1 MQTLSYIWAKVIG
14 TLEQQFSAV
23 AVSAM
28 LDDAEFIELNDTA
41 LVIYSPSD
49 FRREAIL
56 RTYKAPIEEILREQ
70 FDLKVTLEV
79 WDDAERNSHVRS
91 KNTHSLWTCNPH
103 FNFSSF
109 IPGTTNQVPLKAA
122 MQVAQNPGCS
132 LYNPLY
138 LYGPPGVGKTHLIY
152 SIANSIAQADPHANI
167 VFVKA
172 DQFTNE
178 LVQAIMYRNTA
189 AFKEKYR
196 NADILLVD
204 DIQFIA
210 GKEST
215 QEEFFHTFNYL
226 YELGKQIVLTS
237 DRAPGE
243 MATLEDR
250 LKSRFGWGV
259 MIEIQP
265 PDKDTRIEILKAK
278 AAALS
283 LSFSED
289 VLQYLSDTLCDNV
302 RQIEGALRKLRAFKE
317 LSGMAMTKEN
327 IAKTI
332 RDMQTGENTIAIT
345 PELIVRYVCRYYGVE
360 DYQIRGRQR
369 SKNVSEPRQ
378 VAMYL
383 IRQKTKLSQDDIGK
397 YFGRDHSTVK
407 YAIDAIEKEIRLPSG
422 EMKNKLRDIVGNIE
436 ANI

>member
-14 TLEQQFSAV
+14 FLEQRFTAV

-28 LDDAEFIELNDTA
+28 LDDAEFIELSDTS

-56 RTYKAPIEEILREQ
+56 RTYKASIEEILRDN

-79 WDDAERNSHVRS
+79 WDDTERNSHARS
-91 KNTHSLWTCNPH
+91 KNTRSLWTCNPQ

-109 IPGTTNQVPLKAA
+109 VAGDSNQVPLRAA
-122 MQVAQNPGCS
+122 MQVAQKPGNS

-152 SIANSIAQADPHANI
+152 SIANSIAQTYPNANI
-167 VFVKA
+167 VCVKA

-178 LVQAIMYRNTA
+178 LVQAIMYRTTA

-204 DIQFIA
+204 DVQFIA

-237 DRAPGE
+237 DRAPGD
-243 MATLEDR
+243 MATLEER

-259 MIEIQP
+259 MVEIKP
-265 PDKDTRIEILKAK
+265 PDKETRIEIIKAK

-283 LSFSED
+283 LHFSDE
-289 VLQYLSDTLCDNV
+289 VLQYLADTLCDNV
-302 RQIEGALRKLRAFKE
+302 RQIEGALRKLRAFRE

-332 RDMQTGENTIAIT
+332 RDMQTGENPSVAT
-345 PELIVRYVCRYYGVE
+345 PELIIRYVCRYYGVE
-360 DYQIRGRQR
+360 DYQIKGRQR
-369 SKNVSEPRQ
+369 SKNISEPRQ

-383 IRQKTKLSQDDIGK
+383 MRQKSKMSLDDIGK

-407 YAIDAIEKEIRLPSG
+407 YAVDTIEKEVQSPGDI
-422 EMKNKLRDIVGNIE
+422 KNKLLDIVGNIE